1 MGCELNLLSVI
12 CGAFAVGG
20 TIASLYTDCWQ
31 INSKGSVM
39 LSIRCRGLWRECVWD
54 KFVKIWT
61 CDIFSSYLN
70 PHPAT
75 IVVTRSLMITSS
87 IASVA
92 AFLCLLLGFRHFHY
106 CKDAMRRRQLQRLAA
121 ALYFLVGVFSTGAII
136 RYCVYVYYIHQYE
149 VSLKIPGFP
158 GFEYGYSLWTAVG
171 ATLGALSSAVIS
183 TYESC
188 CKKIKNEDGTKEGP
202 SQAKQTISTYV

>member
-1 MGCELNLLSVI
+1 
-12 CGAFAVGG
+12 
-20 TIASLYTDCWQ
+20 
-31 INSKGSVM
+31 M

>member
-1 MGCELNLLSVI
+1 MGCELNLLSVV

-20 TIASLYTDCWQ
+20 TVASLYTDCWQ

-106 CKDAMRRRQLQRLAA
+106 CRDAMMRRRLQRLAA
-121 ALYFLVGVFSTGAII
+121 ALYFLVGVSSTGAII
-136 RYCVYVYYIHQYE
+136 RYCVYVYHIHQYE

-158 GFEYGYSLWTAVG
+158 SFEYGYSLWTAVG
-171 ATLGALSSAVIS
+171 ATLAALSSAIIS

-188 CKKIKNEDGTKEGP
+188 FKEIKNKERTKESP
-202 SQAKQTISTYV
+202 SQTKQSISTYV